1 MVEGVVSWF
10 DPRHG
15 TGSIVT
21 DDGAEVAVRAS
32 SIAGGGR
39 QSLRPGDRVAFVL
52 FHGPDGAAASDV
64 HVP

>member
-1 MVEGVVSWF
+1 M
-10 DPRHG
+10 
-15 TGSIVT
+15 T

-52 FHGPDGAAASDV
+52 FHGPDGAAASNV